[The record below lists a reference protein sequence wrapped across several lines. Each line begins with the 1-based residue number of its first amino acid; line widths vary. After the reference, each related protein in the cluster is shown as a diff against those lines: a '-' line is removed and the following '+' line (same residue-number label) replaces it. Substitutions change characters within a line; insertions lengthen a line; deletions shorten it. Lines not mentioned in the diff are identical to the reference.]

1 MKMESADRGKGEQT
15 RQFKQRL
22 YAFTLKLIEFIDK
35 LPSDNA
41 SRRIGDQLLR
51 SGTSIIGNYV
61 EGLSGSS
68 KNDLR
73 NYFNH
78 SLKSSNESNL
88 WLMLLRDSGR
98 AKTNEVVWL
107 IDEVSQHSK
116 IFTSSILTL
125 KGKRKNKL

>member
-1 MKMESADRGKGEQT
+1 MDTSNTSSDERTK
-15 RQFKQRL
+15 QFKQRL
-22 YAFTLKLIEFIDK
+22 YTFTLKLIDFIDK
-35 LPSDNA
+35 LPSDNV

-68 KNDLR
+68 KKDLR

-78 SLKSSNESNL
+78 SLKSSNESKL
-88 WLMLLRDSGR
+88 WISLLRDSRR
-98 AKTNEVVWL
+98 AKSDSIPWL
-107 IDEVSQHSK
+107 LSELDQYSK

-125 KGKRKNKL
+125 KGKRRS